1 MRHHSKTTVLFAAIA
16 GATSSRPSGTTQHCC
31 NALALAGLSD
41 RLTYPG
47 QDVYTAR
54 VESYWS
60 LAAQLDPY
68 CIVQPQNAAEVS
80 QAVVALVKAN
90 QTEPCKFAVRSGGH
104 TTWAGAASIVD
115 GVTIDLGLMNSTTY
129 HAENNTAA
137 VLPGARWL
145 SVYETMDKHGVAVAG
160 GRAATVGVAGLTLG
174 GGNSFYAG
182 RKGMVCDG
190 VENFE
195 VSPQILTKKKDTKYL
210 THPQIVLANG
220 TITNANKETN
230 SDLFQALKGGS
241 SNFGIVTRLDL
252 ETFVGGDNAPN
263 NIWGGVVTY
272 PASTTA
278 QQIQAMVNFGNN
290 INNDPYGS
298 AIGIWQ
304 YSTLTNQ
311 TTVINAYEYT
321 HPVVAPPVFKEF
333 LAIPGNTSD
342 SMRIAS
348 MTNLTIELEQA
359 GGYRDSFITLT
370 FKNDLRVLT
379 KAIELHDAF
388 IPKIKSRATGAWTMQ
403 NMFQPIPTVFGKI
416 GAQRGGNV
424 LGLDRFDETLVL
436 FQCYLAWH
444 GAEQDEFFQ
453 SQGDLL
459 IQQLSDYATSI
470 GQSNPFIYLDYAY
483 KTQKPLEGYGAAN
496 IAKMRAAAAKYD
508 PQGVFQTMV
517 PGGFK
522 ISKVSLTTD
531 EEQTDQHD
539 EL

>member
-1 MRHHSKTTVLFAAIA
+1 MRHAKAAVLFTAIVSTTA
-16 GATSSRPSGTTQHCC
+16 LYTNGADASSTTQYCC
-31 NALALAGLSD
+31 NALALAGLAD

-68 CIVQPQNAAEVS
+68 CIIQPQNATEVS
-80 QAVVALVKAN
+80 RAVVALVQAN
-90 QTEPCKFAVRSGGH
+90 KTQPCQFAVRSGGH
-104 TTWAGAASIVD
+104 TTWAGAANIVD

-145 SVYETMDKHGVAVAG
+145 SVYETMDKYGIAVAG
-160 GRAATVGVAGLTLG
+160 GRAATVGVAGLVLG

-195 VSPQILTKKKDTKYL
+195 
-210 THPQIVLANG
+210 IVLANG
-220 TITNANKETN
+220 TIINANNATN
-230 SDLFQALKGGS
+230 PDLHKTLKGGS
-241 SNFGIVTRLDL
+241 GNFGIVTRLDL

-272 PASTTA
+272 PDSTTA

-290 INNDPYGS
+290 INNDPDSS
-298 AIGIWQ
+298 AIGIWK
-304 YSTLTNQ
+304 YSTSTNQ
-311 TTVINAYEYT
+311 TIVINAYEYT
-321 HPVVAPPVFKEF
+321 SPVVAPSAFTEF

-342 SMRIAS
+342 SMRITN
-348 MTNLTIELEQA
+348 MTDLTIELEQA

-379 KAIELHDAF
+379 KAIELHEAL
-388 IPKIKSRATGAWTMQ
+388 IPAINKGSTGDWTMQ
-403 NMFQPIPTVFGKI
+403 NMFQPVPTAFGQI
-416 GAQRGGNV
+416 GAQRGGDM
-424 LGLDRFDETLVL
+424 LGFDRFNETLVL
-436 FQCYLAWH
+436 FQCYLAWN
-444 GAEQDEFFQ
+444 GAEQDDFFQ
-453 SQGDLL
+453 SQGDSL
-459 IQQLSDYATSI
+459 ISQLSDYAISL

-496 IAKMRAAAAKYD
+496 IEKIRAAAAKYD
-508 PQGVFQTMV
+508 PEGVFQTMV

-522 ISKVSLTTD
+522 ISKVSSMNEQQT
-531 EEQTDQHD
+531 EEHD

>member
-1 MRHHSKTTVLFAAIA
+1 MRHEKTALLFAAIA
-16 GATSSRPSGTTQHCC
+16 GATASSTNGNVTTQYCC
-31 NALALAGLSD
+31 NALALAGLAD

-68 CIVQPQNAAEVS
+68 CIIQPRNAAEVS
-80 QAVVALVKAN
+80 QAVVALVQAN
-90 QTEPCKFAVRSGGH
+90 KTQPCQFAVRSGGH

-129 HAENNTAA
+129 HAENNTVA

-145 SVYETMDKHGVAVAG
+145 SVYEKTDQYGVAVAG

-195 VSPQILTKKKDTKYL
+195 
-210 THPQIVLANG
+210 IVLANG
-220 TITNANKETN
+220 TIVNANNGTN
-230 SDLFQALKGGS
+230 PDLFQTLKGGS
-241 SNFGIVTRLDL
+241 GNFGIVTRLDL

-272 PASTTA
+272 PDSTTA
-278 QQIQAMVNFGNN
+278 QQLQAMVNFGNN

-304 YSTLTNQ
+304 YSTLTKQ
-311 TTVINAYEYT
+311 TIIINAYEYT
-321 HPVVAPPVFKEF
+321 HPVVAPPAFTEF

-342 SMRIAS
+342 SMRITN
-348 MTNLTIELEQA
+348 MTDLTIELEQA

-379 KAIELHDAF
+379 KAIELHEAF
-388 IPKIKSRATGAWTMQ
+388 IPIINSGSTGNWTMQ
-403 NMFQPIPTVFGKI
+403 NMFQPIPTAFGQI
-416 GAQRGGNV
+416 GVQRGGNM
-424 LGLDRFDETLVL
+424 LGFDRFSETLVL
-436 FQCYLAWH
+436 FQCYLAWN
-444 GAEQDEFFQ
+444 GEEQDDFFQ

-459 IQQLSDYATSI
+459 ISQLSDYAISI
-470 GQSNPFIYLDYAY
+470 GQSNPFVYLDYAY

-496 IAKMRAAAAKYD
+496 IEKIRAAAAKYD
-508 PQGVFQTMV
+508 PEGVFQTMV

-522 ISKVSLTTD
+522 ISKVNMTAVSN
-531 EEQTDQHD
+531 
-539 EL
+539 